1 MEELA
6 SKSLELDSNYIPI
19 DFDAYTIEDRELI
32 LNSGEKLNE
41 SDKIWRISSLTAFV
55 DEETKILLLPQPE
68 SKREVKIK
76 DTKYEFQKVG
86 DLMERKAKIEKDLEP
101 EEQQKDKTYEEMTS
115 EELHKAMKK
124 KR

>member
-101 EEQQKDKTYEEMTS
+101 EEQQEDKRYEEMTS

>member
-101 EEQQKDKTYEEMTS
+101 EEQQ
-115 EELHKAMKK
+115 
-124 KR
+124 

>member
-101 EEQQKDKTYEEMTS
+101 EEKQEDKRYEEMTS

>member
-86 DLMERKAKIEKDLEP
+86 DLMERKAKIEKELEP
-101 EEQQKDKTYEEMTS
+101 EEQQ
-115 EELHKAMKK
+115 
-124 KR
+124 